1 MRPIPQSLL
10 EKIKKQNQTI
20 YEGAEPKMSIQVSRA
35 KTTIMDSTYWT
46 VEIIRDKEG
55 LGDSA
60 VAAKRL
66 KPYGGPNRL
75 YNIYVDNGFV
85 KTALREY
92 PDYQKE
98 KWKNQFSLG
107 SGTSVAIAFDAHWE
121 KHKGK
126 WRPVTDGDP
135 FLFWVDSNKKLWVQ
149 HWEDEENKFL
159 LAENVKIVKAM
170 RGWKNVNFA
179 HLDEGIIACY
189 IKTDNKVYYRN
200 YCMQTDQPITWE
212 AERQITQFTNAANL
226 EIFRTNDYRT
236 GILCENEQ
244 GQISWVIAERD
255 WAGMAVPDE
264 HITATPSVEII
275 FREIQ
280 YPKGYEEESITVV
293 PSVEISFLF
302 ASTENWLVSAIN
314 VPNSEDDW
322 GWIIELK
329 IKNPVLVLDKNK
341 VVVTDIEK
349 DTVIAITSIDKID
362 DFTFRLNV
370 SDIVETGINNVLD
383 DIKIEIKNVLN
394 PAGYVYEDMAIEFTP
409 INLNPTFIPLPEV
422 CAVWNE

>member
-10 EKIKKQNQTI
+10 EKIKKQKQTI

-46 VEIIRDKEG
+46 VEIIREKEG

-60 VAAKRL
+60 VSAKRL

-75 YNIYVDNGFV
+75 YNIYVDNGTV
-85 KTALREY
+85 RTALREY

-121 KHKGK
+121 RYKGK

-135 FLFWVDSNKKLWVQ
+135 FLFWVDNDKKLWVQ
-149 HWEDEENKFL
+149 HWEDEANRFL
-159 LAENVKIVKAM
+159 LSENVKIVKAM

-179 HLDEGIIACY
+179 YLDEGIIACY

-200 YCMQTDQPITWE
+200 YCMQVNKPIVWE

-236 GILCENEQ
+236 GILCQNEQ

-264 HITATPSVEII
+264 HITAAPSVEII
-275 FREIQ
+275 FREVQ
-280 YPKGYEEESITVV
+280 YSKGYEEESITVA
-293 PSVEISFLF
+293 PSVEILYLF
-302 ASTENWLVSAIN
+302 ASTDNELISLINVEDENENWGKLIEFEIKNEAKTLPN
-314 VPNSEDDW
+314 VVLTNVDMGQNIPVWKVEYLEGNKYLIYISEDL
-322 GWIIELK
+322 E
-329 IKNPVLVLDKNK
+329 
-341 VVVTDIEK
+341 
-349 DTVIAITSIDKID
+349 S
-362 DFTFRLNV
+362 
-370 SDIVETGINNVLD
+370 GINNITG
-383 DIKIEIKNVLN
+383 DIKADITGLYNE
-394 PAGYVYEDMAIEFTP
+394 AGYEYIALSETFTP
-409 INLNPTFIPLPEV
+409 INLVPENIPLPEV
-422 CAVWNE
+422 EVIWNE